1 MKGLNMKVKIKT
13 LGCKVN
19 FVESL
24 ALEERLRKAGF
35 EIADSDEEICDV
47 FILNSCSVTNESDK
61 KSRQALSR
69 NRKINPD
76 NYSVIMGCYS
86 QVSKDELLE
95 NKNVNL
101 VVGNKDKLDISY
113 LMTLDKDK
121 GEKVYDISKYREFE
135 DLPLHGTGEKTRG
148 FIKIEDGCDNFCSY
162 CIIPYARG
170 RVRSRSIESIK
181 KEASSL
187 GETAKEIVITGIEV
201 ASYGKDLKDAT
212 LIDAIEAVHA
222 AAPNVRIRLSSLE
235 ISVITDD
242 FLRRLK
248 SISRVCD
255 QFHLSLQSGSDN
267 VLKAMNR
274 KYNKETFKKKV
285 DLIRSYYPSAG
296 ITTDIIVGFPGETEE
311 DHESTVQYLKDLKL
325 SRIHIFPYSI
335 RKGTKA
341 ADMEQVDGN
350 IKIRRKNELEKL
362 GEELQEEFKN
372 SLLNKEEEV
381 LIEERTK
388 GFFTGYT
395 RNYVKAEISCDE
407 YPDLKLNSVINTM
420 LVEEKGEKKWIVCS
434 AK

>member
-1 MKGLNMKVKIKT
+1 MKVKIKT

-35 EIADSDEEICDV
+35 EIVDSNEEICDI

-69 NRKINPD
+69 NRKMNPD

-113 LMTLDKDK
+113 LMNLDKDK
-121 GEKVYDISKYREFE
+121 GEKVYDISKYIEFE

-162 CIIPYARG
+162 CIIPFARG

-181 KEASSL
+181 KEATSL
-187 GETAKEIVITGIEV
+187 GQNAKEIVITGIEV
-201 ASYGKDLKDAT
+201 ASYGKDLKDVT
-212 LIDAIEAVHA
+212 LIDAIEAVHE

-248 SISRVCD
+248 NISQFCD

-274 KYNKETFKKKV
+274 KYNKESFKKKV
-285 DLIRSYYPSAG
+285 DLIRTYYPNAG

-362 GEELQEEFKN
+362 GEELQDEFKN
-372 SLLNKEEEV
+372 SLLNKKEEV

-407 YPDLKLNSVINTM
+407 YPDLKLNSIVSAM

>member
-1 MKGLNMKVKIKT
+1 MKVKIKT

-201 ASYGKDLKDAT
+201 ASYGKDIKDVT

-248 SISRVCD
+248 SISRFCD

-274 KYNKETFKKKV
+274 KYNKDTFKKKV

>member
-1 MKGLNMKVKIKT
+1 MKVKIKT

-35 EIADSDEEICDV
+35 EIVDSNEEICDI

-69 NRKINPD
+69 NRKMNPD

-113 LMTLDKDK
+113 LMNLGKDK
-121 GEKVYDISKYREFE
+121 GEKVYDISKYIEFE

-162 CIIPYARG
+162 CIIPFARG

-181 KEASSL
+181 KEATSL
-187 GETAKEIVITGIEV
+187 GQNAKEIVITGIEV
-201 ASYGKDLKDAT
+201 ASYGKDLKDVT
-212 LIDAIEAVHA
+212 LIDAIEAVHE

-248 SISRVCD
+248 NISQFCD

-274 KYNKETFKKKV
+274 KYNKESFKKKV
-285 DLIRSYYPSAG
+285 DLIRTYYPNAG

-311 DHESTVQYLKDLKL
+311 DHESTVQYLEDLKL

-362 GEELQEEFKN
+362 GEQLQDEFKN
-372 SLLNKEEEV
+372 SLLNKKEEV

-407 YPDLKLNSVINTM
+407 YPDLKLNSVVSAM

>member
-1 MKGLNMKVKIKT
+1 MKVKIKT

-35 EIADSDEEICDV
+35 EIVDSNEEICDI

-69 NRKINPD
+69 NRKMNPD

-113 LMTLDKDK
+113 LMNLGKDK
-121 GEKVYDISKYREFE
+121 GEKVYDISKYIEFE

-162 CIIPYARG
+162 CIIPFARG

-181 KEASSL
+181 KEATSL
-187 GETAKEIVITGIEV
+187 GQNAKEIVITGIEV
-201 ASYGKDLKDAT
+201 ASYGKDLKDVT
-212 LIDAIEAVHA
+212 LIDAIEAVHE

-248 SISRVCD
+248 NISQFCD

-274 KYNKETFKKKV
+274 KYNKETFEKKV
-285 DLIRSYYPSAG
+285 DLIRAYYPNAG

-325 SRIHIFPYSI
+325 SRIHIFPYSV

-362 GEELQEEFKN
+362 GEELQDEFKN
-372 SLLNKEEEV
+372 SLLNKKEEV

-407 YPDLKLNSVINTM
+407 YPDLKLNSVVSAM

>member
-1 MKGLNMKVKIKT
+1 MKVKIKT

-35 EIADSDEEICDV
+35 EIVDSNEEICDI

-69 NRKINPD
+69 NRKMNPD

-113 LMTLDKDK
+113 LMNLDKDK
-121 GEKVYDISKYREFE
+121 GEKVYDISKYIEFE

-162 CIIPYARG
+162 CIIPFARG

-181 KEASSL
+181 KEATSL
-187 GETAKEIVITGIEV
+187 GQNAKEIVITGIEV
-201 ASYGKDLKDAT
+201 ASYGKDLKDVT
-212 LIDAIEAVHA
+212 LIDAIEAVHE

-248 SISRVCD
+248 NISQFCD

-274 KYNKETFKKKV
+274 KYNKESFKKKV
-285 DLIRSYYPSAG
+285 DLIRTYYPNAG

-362 GEELQEEFKN
+362 GEELQDEFKN
-372 SLLNKEEEV
+372 SLLNKKEEV

-407 YPDLKLNSVINTM
+407 YPDLKLNSVVSTM

>member
-1 MKGLNMKVKIKT
+1 MKVKIKT

-35 EIADSDEEICDV
+35 EIVDSNEEICDI

-69 NRKINPD
+69 NRKMNPD

-113 LMTLDKDK
+113 LMNLGKDK
-121 GEKVYDISKYREFE
+121 GEKVYDISKYIEFE

-162 CIIPYARG
+162 CIIPFARG

-181 KEASSL
+181 KEATSL
-187 GETAKEIVITGIEV
+187 GQNAKEIVITGIEV
-201 ASYGKDLKDAT
+201 ASYGKDLKEVT
-212 LIDAIEAVHA
+212 LIDAIEAVHE

-248 SISRVCD
+248 NISQFCD

-285 DLIRSYYPSAG
+285 DLIRTYYPNAG

-350 IKIRRKNELEKL
+350 IKIRRKNELDKL
-362 GEELQEEFKN
+362 GEELQDEFKN
-372 SLLNKEEEV
+372 SLLNKKEEV

-407 YPDLKLNSVINTM
+407 YPDLKLNSVVSAM

>member
-1 MKGLNMKVKIKT
+1 M
-13 LGCKVN
+13 N

-35 EIADSDEEICDV
+35 EIVDSNEEICDI

-69 NRKINPD
+69 NRKMNPD

-113 LMTLDKDK
+113 LMNLDKDN
-121 GEKVYDISKYREFE
+121 GEKVYDISKYIEFE

-162 CIIPYARG
+162 CIIPFARG

-181 KEASSL
+181 KEATSL
-187 GETAKEIVITGIEV
+187 GQNAKEIVITGIEV
-201 ASYGKDLKDAT
+201 ASYGKDLKDVT

-248 SISRVCD
+248 NISQFCD

-285 DLIRSYYPSAG
+285 DLIRTYYPNAG

-372 SLLNKEEEV
+372 SLLNKKEEV

-407 YPDLKLNSVINTM
+407 YPDLKLNSVVSAM

>member
-1 MKGLNMKVKIKT
+1 MKVKIKT

-35 EIADSDEEICDV
+35 EIVDSNEEICDI

-69 NRKINPD
+69 NRKMNPD

-113 LMTLDKDK
+113 LMNLDKDK
-121 GEKVYDISKYREFE
+121 GEKVYDISKYIEFE

-162 CIIPYARG
+162 CIIPFARG

-181 KEASSL
+181 KEATSL
-187 GETAKEIVITGIEV
+187 GQNAKEIVITGIEV
-201 ASYGKDLKDAT
+201 ASYGKDLKDVT
-212 LIDAIEAVHA
+212 LIDAIEAVHE

-248 SISRVCD
+248 NISQFCD

-274 KYNKETFKKKV
+274 KYNKESFKKKV
-285 DLIRSYYPSAG
+285 DLIRTYYPNAG

-372 SLLNKEEEV
+372 SLLNKKEEV

-407 YPDLKLNSVINTM
+407 YPDLKLNSIVSAM

>member
-1 MKGLNMKVKIKT
+1 MKVKIKT

-248 SISRVCD
+248 SISRFCD

-311 DHESTVQYLKDLKL
+311 DHESTVQYLRDLKL

-372 SLLNKEEEV
+372 SLINKEEEV

-407 YPDLKLNSVINTM
+407 YPDLKLNSVINVM

>member
-1 MKGLNMKVKIKT
+1 MKVKIKT

-35 EIADSDEEICDV
+35 EIVDSNEEICDI

-69 NRKINPD
+69 NRKMNPD

-113 LMTLDKDK
+113 LMNLDKDK
-121 GEKVYDISKYREFE
+121 GEKVYDISKYIEFE

-162 CIIPYARG
+162 CIIPFARG

-181 KEASSL
+181 KEAASL
-187 GETAKEIVITGIEV
+187 GENAKEIVITGIEV
-201 ASYGKDLKDAT
+201 ASYGKDLKDVT
-212 LIDAIEAVHA
+212 LIDAIEAVHE

-248 SISRVCD
+248 NISQFCD

-267 VLKAMNR
+267 ILKAMNR

-285 DLIRSYYPSAG
+285 DLIRAYYPNAG

-362 GEELQEEFKN
+362 GEELQDEFKN
-372 SLLNKEEEV
+372 SLLNKKEEV

-407 YPDLKLNSVINTM
+407 YPDLKLNSVVSAM

>member
-1 MKGLNMKVKIKT
+1 MKVKIKT

-35 EIADSDEEICDV
+35 EIVDSNEEICDI

-69 NRKINPD
+69 NRKMNPD

-113 LMTLDKDK
+113 LMNLDKDK
-121 GEKVYDISKYREFE
+121 GEKVYDISKYIEFE

-162 CIIPYARG
+162 CIIPFARG

-181 KEASSL
+181 KEATSL
-187 GETAKEIVITGIEV
+187 GQNAKEIVITGIEV
-201 ASYGKDLKDAT
+201 ASYGKDLKDVT
-212 LIDAIEAVHA
+212 LIDAIEAVHE

-248 SISRVCD
+248 NISQFCD

-274 KYNKETFKKKV
+274 KYNKEIFKKKV
-285 DLIRSYYPSAG
+285 DLIRTYYPNAG

-325 SRIHIFPYSI
+325 SRIHVFPYSV

-362 GEELQEEFKN
+362 GEELQDEFKN

-407 YPDLKLNSVINTM
+407 YPDLKLNSVVSAM

>member
-1 MKGLNMKVKIKT
+1 MKVKIKT

-35 EIADSDEEICDV
+35 EIVDSNEEICDI

-69 NRKINPD
+69 NRKMNPD

-113 LMTLDKDK
+113 LMNLDKDK
-121 GEKVYDISKYREFE
+121 GEKVYDISKYIEFE

-162 CIIPYARG
+162 CIIPFARG

-181 KEASSL
+181 KEATSL
-187 GETAKEIVITGIEV
+187 GQNAKEIVITGIEV
-201 ASYGKDLKDAT
+201 ASYGNDLKDVT
-212 LIDAIEAVHA
+212 LIDAIEAVHE

-248 SISRVCD
+248 NISQFCD

-285 DLIRSYYPSAG
+285 DLIRTYYPNAG

-350 IKIRRKNELEKL
+350 IKIRRKNELDKL
-362 GEELQEEFKN
+362 GEELQDEFKN
-372 SLLNKEEEV
+372 SLLNKKEEV

-407 YPDLKLNSVINTM
+407 YPDLKLNSVVSAM

>member
-1 MKGLNMKVKIKT
+1 MKVKIKT

-35 EIADSDEEICDV
+35 EIVDSNEEICDI

-69 NRKINPD
+69 NRKMNPD

-113 LMTLDKDK
+113 LMNLDKDN
-121 GEKVYDISKYREFE
+121 GEKVYDISKYIEFE

-162 CIIPYARG
+162 CIIPFARG

-181 KEASSL
+181 KEATSL
-187 GETAKEIVITGIEV
+187 GQNAKEIVITGIEV
-201 ASYGKDLKDAT
+201 ASYGKDLKDVT

-248 SISRVCD
+248 NISQFCD

-267 VLKAMNR
+267 ILKAMNR
-274 KYNKETFKKKV
+274 KYNKESFKKKV
-285 DLIRSYYPSAG
+285 DLIRTYYPIAG

-362 GEELQEEFKN
+362 GEELKDEFKN
-372 SLLNKEEEV
+372 SLLNKKEEV

-407 YPDLKLNSVINTM
+407 YPDLKLNSIVSAM

>member
-1 MKGLNMKVKIKT
+1 MKVKIKT

-248 SISRVCD
+248 SISRFCD

-372 SLLNKEEEV
+372 SLLNEEEEV

>member
-1 MKGLNMKVKIKT
+1 MKVKIKT

-35 EIADSDEEICDV
+35 EIVDSNEEICDI

-69 NRKINPD
+69 NRKMNPD

-113 LMTLDKDK
+113 LMNLDKDK
-121 GEKVYDISKYREFE
+121 GEKVYDISKYIEFE

-162 CIIPYARG
+162 CIIPFARG

-181 KEASSL
+181 KEAASL
-187 GETAKEIVITGIEV
+187 GENAKEIVITGIEV
-201 ASYGKDLKDAT
+201 ASYGKDLKDVT
-212 LIDAIEAVHA
+212 LIDAIEAVHE

-235 ISVITDD
+235 ISVITED
-242 FLRRLK
+242 FLQRLK
-248 SISRVCD
+248 NISQFCD

-274 KYNKETFKKKV
+274 KYNKESFKKKV
-285 DLIRSYYPSAG
+285 DLIRTYYPNAG

-362 GEELQEEFKN
+362 GEELQDEFKN
-372 SLLNKEEEV
+372 SLLNKKEEV

-407 YPDLKLNSVINTM
+407 YPDLKLNSVVSAM

>member
-1 MKGLNMKVKIKT
+1 MKVKIKT

-248 SISRVCD
+248 SISRFCD

-372 SLLNKEEEV
+372 SLINKKEEV

>member
-1 MKGLNMKVKIKT
+1 MKVKIKT

-35 EIADSDEEICDV
+35 EIVDSNEEICDI

-69 NRKINPD
+69 NRKMNPD

-86 QVSKDELLE
+86 QVSKEELLE

-113 LMTLDKDK
+113 LMNLDKDK
-121 GEKVYDISKYREFE
+121 GEKVYDISKYIEFE

-162 CIIPYARG
+162 CIIPFARG

-181 KEASSL
+181 KEAASL
-187 GETAKEIVITGIEV
+187 GKNAKEIVITGIEV
-201 ASYGKDLKDAT
+201 ASYGKDLKDVT
-212 LIDAIEAVHA
+212 RIDAIEAVHE

-248 SISRVCD
+248 NISQFCD

-274 KYNKETFKKKV
+274 KYNKESFKKKV
-285 DLIRSYYPSAG
+285 DLIRTYYPNAG

-362 GEELQEEFKN
+362 GEELQDEFKN
-372 SLLNKEEEV
+372 SLLNKKEEV

-407 YPDLKLNSVINTM
+407 YPDLKLNSVVSAM
-420 LVEEKGEKKWIVCS
+420 LVEEKGEKK
-434 AK
+434 

>member
-1 MKGLNMKVKIKT
+1 MKVKIKT

-35 EIADSDEEICDV
+35 EIVDSNEEICDI

-69 NRKINPD
+69 NRKMNPD

-113 LMTLDKDK
+113 LMNLDKDK
-121 GEKVYDISKYREFE
+121 GEKVYDISKYIEFE

-162 CIIPYARG
+162 CIIPFARG

-181 KEASSL
+181 KEATSL
-187 GETAKEIVITGIEV
+187 GQNAKEIVITGIEV
-201 ASYGKDLKDAT
+201 ASYGKDLKDVT
-212 LIDAIEAVHA
+212 LIDAIEAVHE

-248 SISRVCD
+248 NISQFCD
-255 QFHLSLQSGSDN
+255 QFHLSLQNGSDN

-285 DLIRSYYPSAG
+285 DLIRTYYPNSG

-335 RKGTKA
+335 RKGTKP

-350 IKIRRKNELEKL
+350 IKIRRKNDLEKL
-362 GEELQEEFKN
+362 GEELQDEFKN
-372 SLLNKEEEV
+372 SLLNKKEEV

-407 YPDLKLNSVINTM
+407 YPDLKLNSVVSAM

>member
-1 MKGLNMKVKIKT
+1 MKVKIKT

-35 EIADSDEEICDV
+35 EIVDSNEEICDI

-69 NRKINPD
+69 NRKMNPD

-113 LMTLDKDK
+113 LMNLDKDK
-121 GEKVYDISKYREFE
+121 GEKVYDISKYIEFE

-162 CIIPYARG
+162 CIIPFARG

-181 KEASSL
+181 KEAASL
-187 GETAKEIVITGIEV
+187 GENAKEIVITGIEV
-201 ASYGKDLKDAT
+201 ASYGKDLKDVT
-212 LIDAIEAVHA
+212 LIDAIEAVHE

-248 SISRVCD
+248 NISQFCD

-267 VLKAMNR
+267 ILKAMNR

-285 DLIRSYYPSAG
+285 DLIRAYYPNAG
-296 ITTDIIVGFPGETEE
+296 ITTDIIVGFPGEAEE

-362 GEELQEEFKN
+362 GEELQDEFKN
-372 SLLNKEEEV
+372 SLLNKKEEV

-407 YPDLKLNSVINTM
+407 YPDLKLNSVVSAM

>member
-1 MKGLNMKVKIKT
+1 MKVKIKT

-35 EIADSDEEICDV
+35 EIVDSNEEICDI

-69 NRKINPD
+69 NRKMNPD

-113 LMTLDKDK
+113 LMNLDKDK
-121 GEKVYDISKYREFE
+121 GEKVYDISKYIEFE

-162 CIIPYARG
+162 CIIPFARG

-181 KEASSL
+181 KEATSL
-187 GETAKEIVITGIEV
+187 GQNAKEIVITGIEV
-201 ASYGKDLKDAT
+201 ASYGKDLKDVT
-212 LIDAIEAVHA
+212 LIDAIEAVHE

-248 SISRVCD
+248 NISQFCD

-274 KYNKETFKKKV
+274 KYNKESFKKKV
-285 DLIRSYYPSAG
+285 DLIRTYYPNAG

-362 GEELQEEFKN
+362 GEELQDEFKN
-372 SLLNKEEEV
+372 SLLNKKEEV

-407 YPDLKLNSVINTM
+407 YPDLKLNSVVSAM

>member
-1 MKGLNMKVKIKT
+1 MKVKIKT

-35 EIADSDEEICDV
+35 EIVDSNEEICDI

-69 NRKINPD
+69 NRKMNPD

-113 LMTLDKDK
+113 LMNLDKDK
-121 GEKVYDISKYREFE
+121 GEKVYDISKYIEFE

-162 CIIPYARG
+162 CIIPFARG

-181 KEASSL
+181 KEATSL
-187 GETAKEIVITGIEV
+187 GQNAKEIVITGIEV
-201 ASYGKDLKDAT
+201 ASYGKDLKDVT

-248 SISRVCD
+248 NISQFCD

-267 VLKAMNR
+267 ILKAMNR
-274 KYNKETFKKKV
+274 KYNKESFKKNV
-285 DLIRSYYPSAG
+285 DLIRTYYPIAG

-362 GEELQEEFKN
+362 GEELQDEFKN
-372 SLLNKEEEV
+372 SLLNKKEEV

-407 YPDLKLNSVINTM
+407 YPDLKLNSVVSAM

>member
-1 MKGLNMKVKIKT
+1 MKVKIKT

-35 EIADSDEEICDV
+35 EIVDSNEEICDI

-69 NRKINPD
+69 NRKMNPD

-113 LMTLDKDK
+113 LMNLGKDK
-121 GEKVYDISKYREFE
+121 GEKVYDISKYIEFE

-162 CIIPYARG
+162 CIIPFARG

-181 KEASSL
+181 KEATSL
-187 GETAKEIVITGIEV
+187 GQNAKEIVITGIEV
-201 ASYGKDLKDAT
+201 ASYGKDLKDVT
-212 LIDAIEAVHA
+212 LIDAIEAVHE

-248 SISRVCD
+248 NISQFCD

-285 DLIRSYYPSAG
+285 DLIRTYYPNAG

-350 IKIRRKNELEKL
+350 IKIRRKNELDKL
-362 GEELQEEFKN
+362 GEELQDEFKN
-372 SLLNKEEEV
+372 SLLNKKEEV

-407 YPDLKLNSVINTM
+407 YPDLKLNSVVSAM

>member
-1 MKGLNMKVKIKT
+1 MKVKIKT

-35 EIADSDEEICDV
+35 ETVDSNEEICDI

-69 NRKINPD
+69 NRKMNPD

-86 QVSKDELLE
+86 QVSKEELLE

-113 LMTLDKDK
+113 LMNLDKDK
-121 GEKVYDISKYREFE
+121 GEKVYDISKYIEFE

-162 CIIPYARG
+162 CIIPFARG

-181 KEASSL
+181 KEATSL
-187 GETAKEIVITGIEV
+187 GQNAKEIVITGIEV
-201 ASYGKDLKDAT
+201 ASYGKDLKDVT
-212 LIDAIEAVHA
+212 LIDAIEAVHE
-222 AAPNVRIRLSSLE
+222 AAPNLRIRLSSLE

-248 SISRVCD
+248 NISQFCD

-274 KYNKETFKKKV
+274 KYNKESFKKKV
-285 DLIRSYYPSAG
+285 DLIRTYYPNAG

-311 DHESTVQYLKDLKL
+311 DHESTVQYLENLKL

-362 GEELQEEFKN
+362 GEELQDEFKN
-372 SLLNKEEEV
+372 SLLNKKEEV

-407 YPDLKLNSVINTM
+407 YPDLKLNSVVSAM

>member
-1 MKGLNMKVKIKT
+1 MKVKIKT

-35 EIADSDEEICDV
+35 EIVDSNEEICDI

-69 NRKINPD
+69 NRKMNPD

-113 LMTLDKDK
+113 LMNLGKDK
-121 GEKVYDISKYREFE
+121 GEKVYDISKYIEFE

-162 CIIPYARG
+162 CIIPFARG

-181 KEASSL
+181 KEAASL
-187 GETAKEIVITGIEV
+187 GKNAKEIVITGIEV
-201 ASYGKDLKDAT
+201 ASYGKDLKDVT
-212 LIDAIEAVHA
+212 LIDAIEAVHE

-248 SISRVCD
+248 NISQFCD

-274 KYNKETFKKKV
+274 KYNKESFKKKV
-285 DLIRSYYPSAG
+285 DLIRTYYPNAG

-341 ADMEQVDGN
+341 ANMEQVDGN

-362 GEELQEEFKN
+362 GEELQEEFKD
-372 SLLNKEEEV
+372 SLLNKKEEV

-407 YPDLKLNSVINTM
+407 YPDLKLNSVVSAM
-420 LVEEKGEKKWIVCS
+420 LVEEKGGKKWIVCS

>member
-1 MKGLNMKVKIKT
+1 MKVKIKT

-35 EIADSDEEICDV
+35 EIVDSNEEICDI

-69 NRKINPD
+69 NRKMNPD

-113 LMTLDKDK
+113 LMNLDKDK
-121 GEKVYDISKYREFE
+121 GEKVYDISKYIEFE
-135 DLPLHGTGEKTRG
+135 ELPLHGTGEKTRG

-162 CIIPYARG
+162 CIIPFARG

-181 KEASSL
+181 KEATSL
-187 GETAKEIVITGIEV
+187 GQNAKEIVITGIEV
-201 ASYGKDLKDAT
+201 ASYGKDLKDVT
-212 LIDAIEAVHA
+212 LIDAIEAVHE

-248 SISRVCD
+248 KISQFCD

-285 DLIRSYYPSAG
+285 DLIRTYYPNAG

-362 GEELQEEFKN
+362 GEELQDEFKN
-372 SLLNKEEEV
+372 SLLNKKEEV

-395 RNYVKAEISCDE
+395 RNYVKAEISCDK
-407 YPDLKLNSVINTM
+407 YPDLKLNSVVSAM

>member
-1 MKGLNMKVKIKT
+1 MKVKIKT

-24 ALEERLRKAGF
+24 AHEERLRKAGF
-35 EIADSDEEICDV
+35 EIVDSNEEICDI

-69 NRKINPD
+69 NRKMNPD

-113 LMTLDKDK
+113 LMNLDKDN
-121 GEKVYDISKYREFE
+121 GEKVYDISKYIEFE

-148 FIKIEDGCDNFCSY
+148 FIKIEDGCDSFCSY
-162 CIIPYARG
+162 CIIPFARG

-181 KEASSL
+181 KEATSL
-187 GETAKEIVITGIEV
+187 GQNAKEIVITGIEV
-201 ASYGKDLKDAT
+201 ASYGKDLKDVT

-248 SISRVCD
+248 NISQFCD

-285 DLIRSYYPSAG
+285 DLIRTYYPNAG

-372 SLLNKEEEV
+372 SLLNKKEEV

-407 YPDLKLNSVINTM
+407 YPDLKLNSVVSAM

>member
-1 MKGLNMKVKIKT
+1 MKVKIKT

-35 EIADSDEEICDV
+35 EIVDSNEEICDI

-69 NRKINPD
+69 NRKMNPD

-113 LMTLDKDK
+113 LMNLDKDK
-121 GEKVYDISKYREFE
+121 GEKVYDISKYIEFE

-162 CIIPYARG
+162 CIIPFARG

-181 KEASSL
+181 KEATSL
-187 GETAKEIVITGIEV
+187 GQNAKEIVITGIEV
-201 ASYGKDLKDAT
+201 ASYGKDLKDVT
-212 LIDAIEAVHA
+212 LIDAIEAVHE

-248 SISRVCD
+248 NISQFCD

-267 VLKAMNR
+267 ILKAMNR
-274 KYNKETFKKKV
+274 KYNKESFKKKV
-285 DLIRSYYPSAG
+285 DLIRTYYPNSG

-362 GEELQEEFKN
+362 GEELQDEFKN
-372 SLLNKEEEV
+372 SLLNKKEEV
-381 LIEERTK
+381 LIEERIK

-407 YPDLKLNSVINTM
+407 YPDLKLNSIVSAM

>member
-1 MKGLNMKVKIKT
+1 MKVKIKT

-35 EIADSDEEICDV
+35 EIVDSNEEICDI

-69 NRKINPD
+69 NRKMNPD

-113 LMTLDKDK
+113 LMNLDKDK
-121 GEKVYDISKYREFE
+121 GEKVYDISKYIEFE

-162 CIIPYARG
+162 CIIPFARG
-170 RVRSRSIESIK
+170 RVRSRSMESIK
-181 KEASSL
+181 KEAASL
-187 GETAKEIVITGIEV
+187 GENAKEIVITGIEV
-201 ASYGKDLKDAT
+201 ASYGKDLKDVT
-212 LIDAIEAVHA
+212 LIDAIEAVHE

-248 SISRVCD
+248 NISQFCD

-274 KYNKETFKKKV
+274 KYNKESFKKKV
-285 DLIRSYYPSAG
+285 DLIRTYYPNAG

-362 GEELQEEFKN
+362 GEELQDEFKN
-372 SLLNKEEEV
+372 SLLNKKEEV

-407 YPDLKLNSVINTM
+407 YSDLKLNSVVSAM